1 MTTVT
6 ARRQF
11 IEDYRRIRSAEGR
24 GSADSLYYRSLPFHD
39 NWQWQMRARTFRY
52 FVRHVLPKQP
62 CDILDLGAGNC
73 WLSYRL
79 REMQHR
85 PVAIDIFSDP
95 LDGLASARHYPVSF
109 PTIEGDFNGLP
120 FPARRFDLAIFNAS
134 IHYSSDYRKTLMEA
148 KRLLRPGGRV
158 VILDSPIYTRHEHG
172 ERMRAER
179 QTQFQQQYGFRS
191 EALGSIEFFDR
202 QMLRD
207 LGRDLNIRWDIHR
220 PWYGWRWHLRP
231 LKARV
236 TGQRPPSRFWILV
249 GHFE

>member
-1 MTTVT
+1 
-6 ARRQF
+6 
-11 IEDYRRIRSAEGR
+11 
-24 GSADSLYYRSLPFHD
+24 
-39 NWQWQMRARTFRY
+39 
-52 FVRHVLPKQP
+52 
-62 CDILDLGAGNC
+62 
-73 WLSYRL
+73 
-79 REMQHR
+79 
-85 PVAIDIFSDP
+85 
-95 LDGLASARHYPVSF
+95 
-109 PTIEGDFNGLP
+109 
-120 FPARRFDLAIFNAS
+120 
-134 IHYSSDYRKTLMEA
+134 
-148 KRLLRPGGRV
+148 
-158 VILDSPIYTRHEHG
+158 
-172 ERMRAER
+172 MRAER

>member
-52 FVRHVLPKQP
+52 FVRHILSKQP

-148 KRLLRPGGRV
+148 KRLLRP
-158 VILDSPIYTRHEHG
+158 
-172 ERMRAER
+172 
-179 QTQFQQQYGFRS
+179 
-191 EALGSIEFFDR
+191 
-202 QMLRD
+202 
-207 LGRDLNIRWDIHR
+207 
-220 PWYGWRWHLRP
+220 
-231 LKARV
+231 
-236 TGQRPPSRFWILV
+236 
-249 GHFE
+249 